1 MAAEPGTIFEQPVW
15 NNLGRHWQ
23 VTSMSHE
30 HILWIALAAY
40 GLHILEEYEL
50 NWRDWARA
58 ILRLPVEWESFY
70 VVNALVVVLGVCCAA
85 VGWRQPSFALSLPA
99 LMLIN
104 ATFFHVL
111 PTIATRVY
119 SPGLTTAVV
128 LFYPV
133 ATWAYWGAWRDE
145 RLTVASGVLSAVFG
159 AALMASPIV
168 LLKIKSLP
176 LFDFVLMK
184 AAKTSPATGDGKKM
198 QASRSRK

>member
-1 MAAEPGTIFEQPVW
+1 
-15 NNLGRHWQ
+15 
-23 VTSMSHE
+23 MSHE
-30 HILWIALAAY
+30 YILWIALTAY

-50 NWRDWARA
+50 NWRNWARY

-70 VVNALVVVLGVCCAA
+70 IVNALVVVLGVCCAA
-85 VGWRQPSFALSLPA
+85 VGWRQPWFALSLPA

-133 ATWAYWGAWRDE
+133 AVWAYCGAWRDGS
-145 RLTVASGVLSAVFG
+145 LTMVEAVMSAAFG

-168 LLKIKSLP
+168 LLKIKTLP
-176 LFDFVLMK
+176 LFDFASMK
-184 AAKTSPATGDGKKM
+184 PAKLSTATGRGATM
-198 QASRSRK
+198 RASRSRK